1 MNFDL
6 GYCLMSPA
14 SRADCAKVVIQIG
27 AEVRRLRSAMSVTI
41 LAMPV
46 LAIGPS
52 RLPRPLYRSLS

>member
-1 MNFDL
+1 
-6 GYCLMSPA
+6 MSPA